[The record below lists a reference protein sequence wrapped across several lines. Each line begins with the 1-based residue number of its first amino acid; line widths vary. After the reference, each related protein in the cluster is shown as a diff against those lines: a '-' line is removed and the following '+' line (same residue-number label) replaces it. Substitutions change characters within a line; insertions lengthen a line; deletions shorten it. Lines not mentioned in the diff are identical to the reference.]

1 MRAAN
6 CATPRSLRTTWY
18 HTRVRTIRFGHTPD
32 PDDAF
37 MFFGLARGLATI
49 PGYRVRHVLADIET
63 LNRRARRG
71 NLEVTAISAAA
82 YPELADRYWILGTGA
97 SVGDGY
103 GPVLVTRQG
112 GRAQWPV
119 GHEGPHVGEIGTAR
133 IAVPGMKT
141 TAALLL
147 RLIYPR
153 CRPVPVRF
161 DLIPKAVLSGRV
173 DAGVLIHEGQLAY
186 RDWGLRKRLDFGVW
200 WKRETGLPLPLG
212 LDVVR
217 KNLGRPLARQ
227 IRRALAASIREAY
240 KRLPEAL
247 RYALQYGRGL
257 DRRRGAKFVK
267 MYVDRRTLDLGADG
281 RRGLAELY
289 RRAAAAGLMK
299 KVPPVTIV

>member
-1 MRAAN
+1 MTRIPGLK
-6 CATPRSLRTTWY
+6 PRP
-18 HTRVRTIRFGHTPD
+18 RTIRFGHTPD

-82 YPELADRYWILGTGA
+82 YPDVADKYWILKTGS

-103 GPVLVTRQG
+103 GPILVTRKG
-112 GRAQWPV
+112 G
-119 GHEGPHVGEIGTAR
+119 GGPAPPLRGKER
-133 IAVPGMKT
+133 IAVPGMRT

-147 RLIYPR
+147 RLVYPR
-153 CRPVPVRF
+153 CRPVPIRF
-161 DLIPKAVLSGRV
+161 NRIPEAVLKGRV
-173 DAGVLIHEGQLAY
+173 DAGVLIHEGQLTY
-186 RDWGLRKRLDFGVW
+186 RELGLRKRLDFGAW
-200 WKRETGLPLPLG
+200 WKKETGLPLPLG

-227 IRRALAASIREAY
+227 IRRALATSIREAY
-240 KRLPEAL
+240 RRLPEAL
-247 RYALQYGRGL
+247 RYALKYGRGL
-257 DRRRGAKFVK
+257 DSRRGAKFVK

-289 RRAAAAGLMK
+289 RRAVAAGLLK
-299 KVPPVTIV
+299 KAPPLTIV